1 MQNNQPDNTQPGSS
15 APGDNKDA
23 ELSAPALQTAFFDNL
38 DENLVNKFQNLFFW
52 SLIKNGAEEKAAY
65 SKNIIG
71 LTGYKPEEIYKKPGR
86 MLALIHEDD
95 LPAYKQKYFDFLNNP
110 GSSTLNIEYRI
121 QKKNRE
127 ICWFS
132 ESIAVKRDLHGN
144 ARLLNGVVT
153 DITPLKDS
161 HESLLASFE
170 ALKEKN
176 EAKDKF
182 LSILSHDLRSPFT
195 SILGFSEILITESNL
210 SPAERQ
216 EYLSYIHDSS
226 QNQLQLINYLL
237 DWTRLQT
244 GRIKIEPVRINAQA
258 LVFNCISS
266 LTGNAIRKNLD
277 IKANIDENLFISADE
292 RLMTQVITNLL
303 SNAIKFS
310 PDGKTIDVSAD
321 SFNDEFIEFIV
332 KDYGTGISENNQQKL
347 FKIDKMF
354 STEGTKGEKGTGL
367 GLSLVKEIVEKH
379 NGKIWF
385 YSEPGA
391 GSEFHLTVPGSL
403 NSILVVESNPSDRVF
418 FEKILRKF
426 FPSFQVIIAE
436 NGFDA
441 MEIAQKKAPSLI
453 IANHEMPMMS
463 GMQLMESL
471 HHEEKKLIPFIILSN
486 DNSGITRFV
495 YEDQG
500 AEFILQ
506 KPVDVD
512 LLCEK
517 IKDALHKF

>member
-1 MQNNQPDNTQPGSS
+1 MQNKQPDNNVTGNP
-15 APGDNKDA
+15 ALDDNKSPLPVKDTV
-23 ELSAPALQTAFFDNL
+23 LFQHF
-38 DENLVNKFQNLFFW
+38 DENLINKFQKVFFW
-52 SLIKNGAEEKAAY
+52 SLEKSGTDEKAAY
-65 SKNIIG
+65 SKSITSF
-71 LTGYKPEEIYKKPGR
+71 TGFKPEEILKKPGR
-86 MLALIHEDD
+86 MFALIHEDD
-95 LPAYKQKYFDFLNNP
+95 LPEYKKKYFHFLNNP
-110 GSSTLNIEYRI
+110 DSFSLNLEYRI
-121 QKKNRE
+121 KKKNKD
-127 ICWFS
+127 IIWLS
-132 ESIAVKRDLHGN
+132 ENIAAERDQQGN
-144 ARLLNGVVT
+144 ATRLNGIVT
-153 DITPLKDS
+153 NITPLKNTQ
-161 HESLLASFE
+161 ESLLSSVE
-170 ALKEKN
+170 SLKEKN

-195 SILGFSEILITESNL
+195 SILGFSEILISETHL

-244 GRIKIEPVRINAQA
+244 GRIKIDPARINAQA

-266 LTGNAIRKNLD
+266 LTGNAIRKSID
-277 IKANIDENLFISADE
+277 IKANIDENIFIRADE

-310 PDGKTIDVSAD
+310 PDGKTIDVTAD
-321 SFNDEFIEFIV
+321 TFNDDLIEFVV
-332 KDYGTGISENNQQKL
+332 KDYGVGIPEANQQKL
-347 FKIDKMF
+347 FKIDRMF

-379 NGKIWF
+379 NGNIWF

-391 GSEFHLTVPGSL
+391 GSEFHLTVPSSL

-441 MEIAQKKAPSLI
+441 IEIAHNMTPSLI
-453 IANHEMPMMS
+453 ISNHEMPMMN
-463 GMQLMESL
+463 GLQLMEALKQEGKALS
-471 HHEEKKLIPFIILSN
+471 PFIILSN
-486 DNSGITRFV
+486 DDSEITRFV

-500 AEFILQ
+500 AELIIP
-506 KPVDVD
+506 KPIDVA

-517 IKDALHKF
+517 IKEALHNF